1 MKKITKE
8 ISTEKTYAFS
18 NIFNILFNT
27 LKYQL
32 SKENISFQNIIS
44 LLGNRKLIISHLKN
58 TSLYITSLNIKNNI
72 YFQAINTIPD
82 NEYLFIEQNNVY

>member
-44 LLGNRKLIISHLKN
+44 LLGNRKLIISHLNN